1 MSSSSPQSPTMS
13 DSSSSPLLR
22 SRQSP
27 RRRQP
32 VIAVLLNR
40 ATGRRGASMV
50 VRETAAQELEERR
63 ADWGYSK
70 PVVALDMLW
79 NAAFVVVAAVM
90 LLVYKEEKPNV
101 PVRFWICGYAA
112 QCLVHVVL
120 VWLEFRKRSMR
131 AGDLEAGE
139 GSGRGRSR
147 DSDDEDGDE
156 RILRLATQFYIR

>member
-1 MSSSSPQSPTMS
+1 
-13 DSSSSPLLR
+13 
-22 SRQSP
+22 
-27 RRRQP
+27 
-32 VIAVLLNR
+32 
-40 ATGRRGASMV
+40 MV

-101 PVRFWICGYAA
+101 PVRVWICGYAV

-120 VWLEFRKRSMR
+120 VWLEFRKRNASR
-131 AGDLEAGE
+131 SGGDLEAGE
-139 GSGRGRSR
+139 GSGGGGRN

-156 RILRLATQFYIR
+156 RILRLALCLLLACVRMKKISLFITKVITFIVMV